1 MKSLLKLSLMTLII
15 MGLLFT
21 VGCESDDDTVADH
34 VLVGNWDLSNFEQ
47 SATYVLAADIAGVMP
62 AGTALG
68 AGTMVWAEFSA
79 LGVSATVNLKNDGT
93 FTLSGNLPAAND
105 TLGSAPAMVPLN
117 DTGTW
122 TAADDMSTLLIDGG
136 LYDLGGLL
144 TLDDDAA
151 PTVISMYYVAVDT
164 SDKVIPVA
172 GVGYFD
178 GSVENTS
185 ATTLGWTK
193 Q

>member
-1 MKSLLKLSLMTLII
+1 MKSLLKLSLSALII
-15 MGLLFT
+15 MMGLFFM
-21 VGCESDDDTVADH
+21 VGCEADTEEDVH
-34 VLVGNWDLSNFEQ
+34 VLVGTWDLTNFEQ

-68 AGTMVWAEFSA
+68 EGTMTWAEFSA
-79 LGVSATVNLKNDGT
+79 LGVSATVNLKDDGT
-93 FTLSGNLPAAND
+93 FTLTGNLPAAND
-105 TLGSAPAMVPLN
+105 TLGSAPYVVPLN
-117 DTGTW
+117 DNGTW
-122 TAADDMSTLLIDGG
+122 STPEDMSTLLIDGG

-144 TLDDDAA
+144 TLDDADA
-151 PTVISMYYVAVDT
+151 PTVISMYYTDVDT